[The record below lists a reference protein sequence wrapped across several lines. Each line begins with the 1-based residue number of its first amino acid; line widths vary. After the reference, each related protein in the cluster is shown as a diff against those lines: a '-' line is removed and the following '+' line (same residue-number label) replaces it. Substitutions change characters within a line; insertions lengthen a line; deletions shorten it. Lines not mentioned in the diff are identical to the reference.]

1 VRAADDPVWRVREAQ
16 AYWRVIRS
24 LRIALLAFLIIG
36 VSVLALLLGG
46 PVAVFR
52 TAIEFMFVVVF
63 AAIISHSVSVPPMYR
78 HIHRI
83 PELAAM
89 DPFERGP
96 KLFGLV
102 ARDLF
107 DLRSW
112 RPPR

>member
-1 VRAADDPVWRVREAQ
+1 MRAADDPLWHVREVP
-16 AYWRVIRS
+16 AYWRAM
-24 LRIALLAFLIIG
+24 LAMRIFLLASLVVG

-52 TAIEFMFVVVF
+52 PVLELMFVVF
-63 AAIISHSVSVPPMYR
+63 AAAMVLHWSAIRPVYR
-78 HIHRI
+78 HIHQI
-83 PELAAM
+83 PELAAT
-89 DPFERGP
+89 DIFERGP

-102 ARDLF
+102 VRDLF